1 MTEHIIEE
9 MRVRFNAAA
18 GAVRVMAL
26 LSPTCGPCRY
36 GQGVVR
42 ALFESFPDEGLA
54 GFVVW
59 VPMLPGDNLD
69 TAMAEQNAMSDPRL
83 HFWFD
88 ADKAAANEWSSFVGY
103 PQTSWD
109 MYSIHDG
116 DTVWAAGAPPPT
128 PRIWM
133 HQLNITPA
141 TKLADRL
148 DATRLARLWL
158 DLLGEAST
166 RADALA
172 AVLHANG
179 QAVSARDGSPPHDP
193 RTWAGV

>member
-1 MTEHIIEE
+1 MAGHIIEE
-9 MRVRFNAAA
+9 IRGRFNAAA
-18 GAVRVMAL
+18 GAVRVVAL

-42 ALFESFPDEGLA
+42 ALFRSFPDERLA

-59 VPMLPGDNLD
+59 VPMLPQDNLD
-69 TAMAEQNAMSDPRL
+69 TAMAEQNAITDPRL

-88 ADKAAANEWSSFVGY
+88 ADKAAANEWSRFVGY

-116 DTVWAAGAPPPT
+116 DAVWAAGAPPPA

-133 HQLNITPA
+133 HQLNTTPA
-141 TKLADRL
+141 TRLEDRL
-148 DATRLARLWL
+148 DAGALARKWFA
-158 DLLGEAST
+158 LLGKP
-166 RADALA
+166 ADGAAELA